1 MIFGIKIFSTINLS
15 KSAPP
20 KKLFPS
26 WSRTFISPFLISI
39 SATSNSS
46 GATITGTSL
55 VLTPAD
61 ASNGGILTNGTQTI
75 GGEKRFDK
83 AVTNLV
89 AFNASNGTTINFANS
104 NLAYTTATPGN
115 TFTLQ
120 NMKDGGTYTLAV
132 QGSGTGTSGFSGNNP
147 SGTAFTFTSLG
158 NYAATS
164 GKHTLYT
171 FVVIGPTTVYFSMVS
186 AQ

>member
-1 MIFGIKIFSTINLS
+1 MPNTILH
-15 KSAPP
+15 
-20 KKLFPS
+20 LCLPS
-26 WSRTFISPFLISI
+26 
-39 SATSNSS
+39 
-46 GATITGTSL
+46 
-55 VLTPAD
+55 
-61 ASNGGILTNGTQTI
+61 
-75 GGEKRFDK
+75 
-83 AVTNLV
+83 V

-147 SGTAFTFTSLG
+147 SGNAFTFTSLG
-158 NYAATS
+158 NYAAVS

-171 FVVIGPTTVYFSMVS
+171 FIVMGNTVYFSMVS